1 MANLSFFSV
10 HFCQTLVKVSTS
22 HWRRLLTICM
32 KMVEISGTRT
42 TLWTGAP
49 LGIKEENLLIA
60 SRMKIALFSRS
71 CDVIGG
77 TTSCLWNEGNFIMS
91 LPCLYT
97 GAAMRN
103 LKRK

>member
-1 MANLSFFSV
+1 
-10 HFCQTLVKVSTS
+10 
-22 HWRRLLTICM
+22 M

-77 TTSCLWNEGNFIMS
+77 TTSGLWNEGNCIMS
-91 LPCLYT
+91 FPRCVT
-97 GAAMRN
+97 SSKKTF
-103 LKRK
+103 LKTFNNKET